1 MSRISFSIC
10 LVAIFGCESSSS
22 AVALTTRTDSAGVE
36 IVRSR
41 DVGAHHIVVDSV
53 PDLSLGGPA
62 AEGAEAF
69 GAIENVVLAPD
80 GSIWVTD
87 RQAAEIRVFESNASH
102 RVTVGGRGS
111 GPGEYR
117 VIRLLGVAGDS
128 VAVQDA
134 TSGRLTWYGFEGERL
149 SEARVSSPNG
159 TNPLIYDVTA
169 AGHLVGV
176 QSETRL
182 MSSIEPGSIYGGTVD
197 FSLWRSPGEAP
208 SQFTSEPTAMFV
220 LTEGP
225 SSSAIPFRANAA
237 VDAGQQIHV
246 VAGPEY
252 EVRQFDS
259 EGSLVRIARID
270 RRRSLVDASAKAE
283 YRRFIE
289 QAVPPNR
296 SEAMLEVLQHPSVP
310 DAASAYR
317 VVVQG
322 TDGSS
327 WAYRF
332 SASEPGDQP
341 WDVFRPDGS
350 FGGVATL
357 PVRFGL
363 RVATEQFLYGIW
375 TDDLGVHHVRRYRYQ
390 LD

>member
-1 MSRISFSIC
+1 MREISLSIC
-10 LVAIFGCESSSS
+10 LVAVLGCESSSS

-41 DVGAHHIVVDSV
+41 DVRTHQIIVDSV

-62 AEGAEAF
+62 AEGPEAF
-69 GAIENVVLAPD
+69 GAVENVVVAPD
-80 GSIWVTD
+80 GSIWVSD
-87 RQAAEIRVFESNASH
+87 RQAAVVQVFESNGSH
-102 RVTVGGRGS
+102 RTTVGGRGS
-111 GPGEYR
+111 GPGEFR
-117 VIRLLGVAGDS
+117 IIRLLGVAGDS
-128 VAVQDA
+128 VAVQDV
-134 TSGRLTWYGFEGERL
+134 TSGRLTWYGVEGELL
-149 SEARVSSPNG
+149 SEARVNSPDG
-159 TNPLIYDVTA
+159 TNPLVYDVTTD
-169 AGHLVGV
+169 GHLVGV
-176 QSETRL
+176 QSETRSV
-182 MSSIEPGSIYGGTVD
+182 SSIEPGSTYGGSVD

-208 SQFTSEPTAMFV
+208 TQFTSEPTAMFV

-225 SSSAIPFRANAA
+225 SSAAIPFRANAA

-270 RRRSLVDASAKAE
+270 RRRSLVDASAKAK

-296 SEAMLEVLQHPSVP
+296 GEAMLEVLQHPSVP

-317 VVVQG
+317 LVVQG

-332 SASEPGDQP
+332 SASEPGEQP

-350 FGGVATL
+350 FSGVATL
-357 PVRFGL
+357 PMRFGL
-363 RVATEQFLYGIW
+363 RVVTEGFLYGIW
-375 TDDLGVHHVRRYRYQ
+375 TDDLGVHHVRRYSYQ
-390 LD
+390 ID